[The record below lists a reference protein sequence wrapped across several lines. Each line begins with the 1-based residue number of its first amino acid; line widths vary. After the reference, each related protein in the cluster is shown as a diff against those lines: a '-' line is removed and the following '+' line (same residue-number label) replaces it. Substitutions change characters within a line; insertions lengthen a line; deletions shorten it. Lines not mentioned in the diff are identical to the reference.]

1 MNRLLSQAAYGRIVD
16 KLQSTLNMSVEVQ
29 GQIPGYAGY
38 IPGKNNHVIGK
49 RYTEATKRANEC
61 TASLTRSSNLS
72 NLQDL
77 VDSRPQ
83 GRNFLYA
90 QSIPQVTER
99 RKEWLGAIGIA
110 RQLKAM
116 AGFPSSPSRHAQ

>member
-1 MNRLLSQAAYGRIVD
+1 
-16 KLQSTLNMSVEVQ
+16 MSVEVQ

-38 IPGKNNHVIGK
+38 IPGKNNHIIGK
-49 RYTEATKRANEC
+49 RYTEATKRATEC
-61 TASLTRSSNLS
+61 TASLTQSSNPS

-90 QSIPQVTER
+90 QNIPQVRTE
-99 RKEWLGAIGIA
+99 GV
-110 RQLKAM
+110 
-116 AGFPSSPSRHAQ
+116 GFPRFHT